1 MEQKSRGDKRCFVF
15 LQENNFFEW
24 DFFKKTFFERWKTQ
38 EGDDKNI
45 FLQMLE
51 RRIFSKHEKISRQW
65 DLDNHFVV
73 KSIFVWNF
81 LRNWKKVFFWKRE
94 LRKKSKK
101 KKTINFFFF
110 KKKNRN
116 SENKFLEVLHKWF
129 FCQKKKVNL
138 SCSKEHAWKK
148 GGAKLLAEHL
158 FSALSSACVLACP
171 FVHLFCLSVVWQV
184 LTQGYVTQP
193 FGLAQVRVKRKESP
207 SVICT
212 SSCCMFWAARV
223 LHWCIQRFLSIPF
236 STWTHVV
243 FRSCARARYTDGGRG
258 YCSGHDKTRRGSM
271 FHLQ

>member
-1 MEQKSRGDKRCFVF
+1 MF
-15 LQENNFFEW
+15 
-24 DFFKKTFFERWKTQ
+24 FFKKT
-38 EGDDKNI
+38 
-45 FLQMLE
+45 
-51 RRIFSKHEKISRQW
+51 IFSNEIFSRKPFLNDERHKKEMIKTFFCKCWRDGFFRNTKRFPDNEIWTIILLLNPFLCGIFSEIEKS
-65 DLDNHFVV
+65 
-73 KSIFVWNF
+73 
-81 LRNWKKVFFWKRE
+81 FFWKRE

-101 KKTINFFFF
+101 KTIDFFS